1 MMEGGWVFDNPLPPP
16 PYVKLREALSPST
29 SYSPLPSHS
38 RLFCLFGLLFESD
51 ALSFHNTRVILI

>member
-1 MMEGGWVFDNPLPPP
+1 VFDNPLPPP